1 MEKCNFKGGW
11 YLKAQVERFRCVRGR
26 RGRPGDTK
34 ATGDSKDQLAII
46 YAHKWLLSWF
56 TGPLLEKRRWYII
69 YDIVVLNCLFM
80 VDWFSCWF
88 PGSWRRALNIKQ
100 THRSNIFIKKKTTTT
115 IIGLTWRLFFV
126 CSSCLFTFSLW
137 RGHAYQAMLSLAMH
151 GSNRFALK
159 LHRSPL
165 FACLVEDKSN

>member
-1 MEKCNFKGGW
+1 MV
-11 YLKAQVERFRCVRGR
+11 KAQVERFRCVRGR

-56 TGPLLEKRRWYII
+56 TGPLLEERRWYII

-100 THRSNIFIKKKTTTT
+100 THRSNILIKNNNNNNRTNLKAVFWLLELFVYIQLVTWTRLSSNTKFGNARFEPVCIETPPVSFI
-115 IIGLTWRLFFV
+115 
-126 CSSCLFTFSLW
+126 CLFSW
-137 RGHAYQAMLSLAMH
+137 RQV
-151 GSNRFALK
+151 NLK
-159 LHRSPL
+159 
-165 FACLVEDKSN
+165 

>member
-1 MEKCNFKGGW
+1 MIFIAVYGT
-11 YLKAQVERFRCVRGR
+11 L
-26 RGRPGDTK
+26 
-34 ATGDSKDQLAII
+34 
-46 YAHKWLLSWF
+46 
-56 TGPLLEKRRWYII
+56 LLEERLQWYII

-100 THRSNIFIKKKTTTT
+100 THRSNIFIKKTTTTT

-137 RGHAYQAMLSLAMH
+137 RGHAYQAVLSLAMH

-165 FACLVEDKSN
+165 FACFVEEKSTENRFSYIIPQELFWEFWTRKRIVENLKNIRKKIDKY